1 MRSYYKRLEQFKSYQ
16 IKTDKLPLSAYLFMD
31 YGPEIVSFYGG
42 NDEAYL
48 NFGGAVL
55 LHWEMLKY
63 AKSKSKSIL
72 TFTVLLKLRQLVLEK
87 ETLILSVSLAD
98 N

>member
-1 MRSYYKRLEQFKSYQ
+1 MN
-16 IKTDKLPLSAYLFMD
+16 P
-31 YGPEIVSFYGG
+31 
-42 NDEAYL
+42 YL

-72 TFTVLLKLRQLVLEK
+72 TFTVLLKLRQLVLAK